1 MSAGLT
7 LKKDLAKILLYCL
20 LSLFLIPVFTYWFAQ
35 HVENKQDEK
44 FLAYVTQEISSDS
57 KLTFDE
63 KFQQQ
68 EFFRLYPP
76 SRICDNTSIEA
87 SNYRN
92 RVCAPYSDNWQF
104 TMAKKVAAWT
114 IIGGVVLLFSVL
126 VLNALAFLNEKAQYL
141 SFVTG
146 WRVLTLS
153 CTAGTIAQ
161 GAMLMW
167 LSFWVTAF
175 FMHRYSI
182 KLIAVAVILVAIAV
196 FYVIVSI
203 FKRAKTDHQIQGEL
217 ISEQAAPG
225 LWRRIRDLATRL
237 KTAAP
242 DNIVAG
248 IDANFFVTESPLN
261 VSGRSLRG
269 RSLFISIPLLRLLSQ
284 SEADAV
290 LAHEL
295 AHFRGGDTAH
305 SAALGPKLAQ
315 YDQYCF
321 EMRSA
326 HVPTVFYLMCLYRM
340 IFEIASAR
348 NSRNREFLADR
359 IAAKVIAPAA
369 VTHSLIKIAAYANY
383 RSEIESQL
391 FSRNERQGSSLGIAQ
406 FVASGLHPYARSSDF
421 LAIMKDASVPHP
433 YDSHP
438 RMIERMENV
447 GHIITEAGYGMVVT
461 SVPAQTWAADIQT
474 ADEIESRL
482 WASYEEDFS
491 QSHEHSLAYRYEPA
505 NEEEQAL
512 VLRYFPPV
520 EFSLKEGKAIQVT
533 YAGWILPD
541 ESEPVPWD
549 RVATY
554 EYEDGMMSDVLT
566 IKHPEKGM
574 LGAKSTKVK
583 LPGIKKVREEF
594 KNVSGHYWHR
604 HQVMRHQQALQ

>member
-7 LKKDLAKILLYCL
+7 LKKDLAKILLYSL
-20 LSLFLIPVFTYWFAQ
+20 LSLFLIPLFTYWFAQ

-44 FLAYVTQEISSDS
+44 FLSYVSQQITSDS
-57 KLTFDE
+57 KLTAEE

-76 SRICDNTSIEA
+76 SKICESEVAEA
-87 SNYRN
+87 ASYKE

-104 TMAKKVAAWT
+104 TMARKVSAWT
-114 IIGGVVLLFSVL
+114 IAGGVVLLISVL
-126 VLNALAFLNEKAQYL
+126 LLGAFAFLNEKAQYL

-146 WRVLTLS
+146 WRLLTLS
-153 CTAGTIAQ
+153 CTAGTIAH

-167 LSFWVTAF
+167 LSFWVTAYF
-175 FMHRYSI
+175 FHSYSI
-182 KLIAVAVILVAIAV
+182 KLIVVAVIFVAIAV
-196 FYVIVSI
+196 FYVIASI
-203 FKRAKTDHQIQGEL
+203 FKRVRNDHQIQGEL

-225 LWRRIRDLATRL
+225 LWQHIRDLATRL

-269 RSLFISIPLLRLLSQ
+269 RSLFISLPLLRLLSQ

-290 LAHEL
+290 LTHEL
-295 AHFRGGDTAH
+295 AHFRGGDTAN

-315 YDQYCF
+315 YDQYCA
-321 EMRSA
+321 EMSSA

-359 IAAKVIAPAA
+359 IAAKVIAPSAI
-369 VTHSLIKIAAYANY
+369 THSLIKIAAYANY
-383 RSEIESQL
+383 RSKIESQL

-406 FVASGLHPYARSSDF
+406 FVASGLHPYASSSDF
-421 LAIMKDASVPHP
+421 LATMKHASVPHP

-438 RMIERMENV
+438 KMMERMENV
-447 GHIITEAGYGMVVT
+447 GHIVTEAGYGAIVT
-461 SVPAQTWAADIQT
+461 SVPAQTWASDIQT
-474 ADEIESRL
+474 ADEIEHRL

-491 QSHEHSLAYRYEPA
+491 QAHEHSLAYRYEPA

-541 ESEPVPWD
+541 ETEPVSWD

-554 EYEDGMMSDVLT
+554 EYEDGMMSDTLT

-604 HQVMRHQQALQ
+604 HQVMRHQQALH

>member
-1 MSAGLT
+1 MSAGLSI
-7 LKKDLAKILLYCL
+7 KKDLAKILVYSL
-20 LSLFLIPVFTYWFAQ
+20 LSLFLIPAFTYWFSQ

-44 FLAYVTQEISSDS
+44 FLSFVSQQIDTDS
-57 KLTFDE
+57 KLTTDE

-68 EFFRLYPP
+68 EFFRQYPP
-76 SRICDNTSIEA
+76 SKICDSNIVEA
-87 SNYRN
+87 ASYRE
-92 RVCAPYSDNWQF
+92 RVCAGYSDNWQF
-104 TMAKKVAAWT
+104 VMARKVSAWTMA
-114 IIGGVVLLFSVL
+114 GGVVLLISVL
-126 VLNALAFLNEKAQYL
+126 LLGALAFLNEKAQYL

-167 LSFWVTAF
+167 LSFWVTAY
-175 FMHRYSI
+175 FMNRYSV
-182 KLIAVAVILVAIAV
+182 KLIAVAVIFVAIAV

-203 FKRAKTDHQIQGEL
+203 FKRVNNNHQIQGEL

-225 LWRRIRDLATRL
+225 LWQRIRDLATRL

-295 AHFRGGDTAH
+295 AHFRGGDTAN

-348 NSRNREFLADR
+348 NSRDREFLADR
-359 IAAKVIAPAA
+359 IAAKVIAPTA
-369 VTHSLIKIAAYANY
+369 VTYSLIKIAAYANY
-383 RSEIESQL
+383 RNEIENQL
-391 FSRNERQGSSLGIAQ
+391 FSRNERHGASVGIAQ
-406 FVASGLHPYARSSDF
+406 FVASGLHPYARSSAFIDT
-421 LAIMKDASVPHP
+421 MKHASVPHP

-438 RMIERMENV
+438 KMTERMENV
-447 GHIITEAGYGMVVT
+447 GHVISEADYGAIVT
-461 SVPAQTWAADIQT
+461 SVPTQTWATDIQV
-474 ADEIESRL
+474 ADEIEARL
-482 WASYEEDFS
+482 WTSYEEDFS
-491 QSHEHSLAYRYEPA
+491 QAHEHSLAYRYEPA
-505 NEEEQAL
+505 NEEEAAL

-520 EFSLKEGKAIQVT
+520 EFSLSEGKAIQVT

-541 ESEPVPWD
+541 ETEPLAWD
-549 RVATY
+549 RVDTY
-554 EYEDGMMSDVLT
+554 AYEDGMLSDTLT

-583 LPGIKKVREEF
+583 LAGIKKVREEF